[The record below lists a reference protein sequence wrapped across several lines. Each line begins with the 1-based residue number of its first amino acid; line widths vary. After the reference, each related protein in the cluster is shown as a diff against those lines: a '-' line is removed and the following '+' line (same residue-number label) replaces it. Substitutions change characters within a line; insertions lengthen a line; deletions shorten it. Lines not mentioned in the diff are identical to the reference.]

1 LAEAGYHAVAPDMR
15 GYGQTDAPPDIRDYT
30 QFQFVGDLVGLVH
43 ALGYEQAVIAGHD
56 LGAMAA
62 HNAAILRPDMFRA
75 VILLSVPYGM
85 RTEGAVK
92 PTEAMRRRAPAG
104 QQFYQTYFQ
113 TVGTAEKE
121 FDADPKRTLRM
132 FLYSLSGS
140 IPNEHKW
147 RYVFAVGEKALD
159 GCVDPKKLPPW
170 LRPEDLDYYAEEYS
184 RTGFRGGLNRYRGQ
198 DIFWQETP
206 FLIGREL
213 LQPTLY
219 VGGTDDAVVEF
230 ARPYVDNLEKSVPNL
245 WNKVLLPG
253 VGHWTEQEAPTDVNR
268 LMVDFLAGI
277 DDKGAAN

>member
-1 LAEAGYHAVAPDMR
+1 VAPDMR
-15 GYGQTDAPPDIRDYT
+15 GYGQTDAPPSIQDYT
-30 QFQFVGDLVGLVH
+30 QFQLVGDVVGVVH

-56 LGAMAA
+56 LGAMVA

-75 VILLSVPYGM
+75 VILLSVPYGA

-113 TVGTAEKE
+113 TPGVAEEE
-121 FDADPKRTLRM
+121 FDVDPKRTLRM

-140 IPNEHKW
+140 VPKEHKW
-147 RYVFAVGEKALD
+147 RYMFGVNERALD
-159 GCVDPKKLPPW
+159 GCVDPEQLPAW
-170 LRPEDLDYYAEEYS
+170 LKPEDLDYYATEYS
-184 RTGFRGGLNRYRGQ
+184 QTGFRGGLNWYRGQ

-206 FLIGREL
+206 FLIGRKL

-219 VGGTDDAVVEF
+219 VGGTEDPVVEF

-245 WNKVLLPG
+245 WNKILLPG
-253 VGHWTEQEAPTDVNR
+253 VGHWTEQEAPTEVNR
-268 LMVDFLAGI
+268 LMVDFLGSVDGKSTAESG
-277 DDKGAAN
+277 